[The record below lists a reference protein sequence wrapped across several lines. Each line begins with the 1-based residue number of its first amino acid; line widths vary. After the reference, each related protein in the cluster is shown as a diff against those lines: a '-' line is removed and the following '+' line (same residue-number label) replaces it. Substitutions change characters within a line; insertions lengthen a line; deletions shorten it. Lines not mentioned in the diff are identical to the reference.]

1 MTRVLTLGETMAAF
15 RAQTLR
21 LAGTAELS
29 IAGAESNVAIGLARL
44 GHRVSWL
51 GVTGDDELG
60 ELVRRTLR
68 AESVDVGLARVD
80 PAAPTGLAVFERRL
94 AGLVRVNYYRT
105 GSAGSTLGPADVRP
119 AFGPADA
126 AASGGPANGFGLLH
140 VTGITCALGPGPAAA
155 VRTAVELARAAG
167 TPVCLDVN
175 HRARLWSREE
185 AAAVLRPLLPALDIL
200 IASDDELPI
209 VAASAGELL
218 DLGVGQVVLTHGA
231 AGATAHTAEGP
242 CRQPARAVVVRDTVG
257 AGDAFVAGYLSGF
270 LDRLPVEDC
279 LHRAV
284 TVAGFAVATDGDWE
298 GLPTRAEL
306 PLLDAPPG
314 TAIR

>member
-1 MTRVLTLGETMAAF
+1 
-15 RAQTLR
+15 
-21 LAGTAELS
+21 
-29 IAGAESNVAIGLARL
+29 VA
-44 GHRVSWL
+44 
-51 GVTGDDELG
+51 
-60 ELVRRTLR
+60 
-68 AESVDVGLARVD
+68 LARVD

-105 GSAGSTLGPADVRP
+105 GSAGSTLGPADVRA

-126 AASGGPANGFGLLH
+126 AASGGRADAAGSGGPANGFGLLH

-155 VRTAVELARAAG
+155 VRTAVEL
-167 TPVCLDVN
+167 
-175 HRARLWSREE
+175 
-185 AAAVLRPLLPALDIL
+185 
-200 IASDDELPI
+200 
-209 VAASAGELL
+209 
-218 DLGVGQVVLTHGA
+218 
-231 AGATAHTAEGP
+231 
-242 CRQPARAVVVRDTVG
+242 ARAVVVRDTVG